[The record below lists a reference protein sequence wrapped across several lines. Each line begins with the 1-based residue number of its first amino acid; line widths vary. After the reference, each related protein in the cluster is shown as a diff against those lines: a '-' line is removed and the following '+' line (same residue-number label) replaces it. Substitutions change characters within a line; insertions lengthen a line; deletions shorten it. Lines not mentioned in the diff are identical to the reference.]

1 MLKTVQAFDRAP
13 FAEGDTDDAD
23 SLKRKLHA
31 AERVFRDRGSWLKPH
46 QRIAI
51 FRKLAMLGAVIQL
64 NPGTAF
70 GPIRP
75 HGLVR
80 PIAAVGCHWEGR
92 LIVVT
97 SYLSAERPKAV
108 PGFPRD
114 EQRNRCQCH

>member
-1 MLKTVQAFDRAP
+1 MLKIVQAFDRAP

-64 NPGTAF
+64 QSRYRLWADPASRARSTHSGRWMSL
-70 GPIRP
+70 GGSP
-75 HGLVR
+75 HSGHFV
-80 PIAAVGCHWEGR
+80 
-92 LIVVT
+92 
-97 SYLSAERPKAV
+97 S
-108 PGFPRD
+108 
-114 EQRNRCQCH
+114 QRRATQSCPWIPT

>member
-1 MLKTVQAFDRAP
+1 MLRVVQAFDRAP

-64 NPGTAF
+64 QSRYRLWA
-70 GPIRP
+70 IRP
-75 HGLVR
+75 HGFV
-80 PIAAVGCHWEGR
+80 PTQSDTEG
-92 LIVVT
+92 L
-97 SYLSAERPKAV
+97 
-108 PGFPRD
+108 
-114 EQRNRCQCH
+114 